1 MSNNILEVNN
11 LVKSFGDNKAVDQVS
26 FNVERGEIFGFLGPN
41 GAGKT
46 TTIRIL
52 LGLIFPDQ
60 GQVKI
65 NGYDINTDF
74 KGAIAKVGAVVET
87 PAFYTYLTGYQN
99 LKLMANLHKDIGK
112 ERVEEVLKIVGL
124 EKRGKDKVKTYSL
137 GMKQRLGI
145 ARALL
150 NRPDLIILDEPT
162 NGLDPQGIKEVREMI
177 KRLATEEGITFFIS
191 THLLHEVEQ
200 VCNKVAILKE
210 GQIIT
215 SGFVKELLDRNHEI
229 IEICTPQIEK
239 TAQELKNLEYARLI
253 KESSQGLIVE
263 LEKGMSGELN
273 KLLINRQI
281 EVNYL
286 IPKNPSLEEFFIE
299 ITEGGNQIA

>member
-273 KLLINRQI
+273 KLLINQQI